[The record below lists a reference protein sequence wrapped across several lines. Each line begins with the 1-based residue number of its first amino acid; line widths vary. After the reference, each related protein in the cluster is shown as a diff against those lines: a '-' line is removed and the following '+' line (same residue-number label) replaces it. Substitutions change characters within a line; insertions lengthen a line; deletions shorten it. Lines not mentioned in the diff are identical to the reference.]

1 MPSCP
6 KDEASWREAARKMN
20 CESVTQNC
28 ASKSHKFQ
36 YHCLMNSHMNATVEV
51 CALSRIIFGTVPSLI
66 IVVYITT
73 ECKVNFFSN
82 CVQLYLKFGSI
93 FDFYELGYC
102 AEFDIN
108 GALVQENY
116 SAHCKTHNP
125 PCPEYYDSAKTYNCK
140 STLFIN
146 MFIL

>member
-36 YHCLMNSHMNATVEV
+36 YHCLINSHMNATVEV

-93 FDFYELGYC
+93 FDFLRTRLLCGIRYKRGIGTGKLFC
-102 AEFDIN
+102 
-108 GALVQENY
+108 
-116 SAHCKTHNP
+116 
-125 PCPEYYDSAKTYNCK
+125 
-140 STLFIN
+140 TLQNTKPTLSRVLRLSGSLQMQVVSFSNI
-146 MFIL
+146 FT